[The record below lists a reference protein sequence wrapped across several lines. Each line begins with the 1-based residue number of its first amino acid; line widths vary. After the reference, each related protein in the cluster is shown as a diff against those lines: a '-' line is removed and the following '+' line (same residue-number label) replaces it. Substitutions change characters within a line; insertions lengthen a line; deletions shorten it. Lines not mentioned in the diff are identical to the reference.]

1 MNKLIFRAAAA
12 VASLLCLLLTS
23 CNHRELCY
31 DHEHWIDLQV
41 AFDWSEE
48 PAAAP
53 ATMVVWFFPADAE
66 TEGARVPTNSEETEA
81 ERYAYLPVNTAP
93 YASTEA
99 PRHFSSAAR
108 HSTTCISPLKARA
121 CSNRCTAP
129 WQTHRVQNPA
139 KTRM

>member
-66 TEGARVPTNSEETEA
+66 TEGRAFLRI
-81 ERYAYLPVNTAP
+81 RRK
-93 YASTEA
+93 
-99 PRHFSSAAR
+99 PRRNDTH
-108 HSTTCISPLKARA
+108 TCR
-121 CSNRCTAP
+121 
-129 WQTHRVQNPA
+129 
-139 KTRM
+139 